1 MNYLVESA
9 RVIGQILGVVV
20 GDGYADPVTQTMK
33 DYPNLPY
40 HC

>member
-20 GDGYADPVTQTMK
+20 GQGYVAPVDETVK
-33 DYPNLPY
+33 RYPHLPFY
-40 HC
+40 V